1 MNRSKSTLCKHS
13 NIQQYGIYLGKKV
26 LKKHK
31 TQKVKVGPVKIFSL
45 LKFGRDCSHEVLTQD
60 GI

>member
-13 NIQQYGIYLGKKV
+13 DIQQYGIYLGKSA
-26 LKKHK
+26 KKHK